1 VGYMIGGLQIMALR
15 KEMVDNGR
23 MTVKQFHDAFLQ
35 QNSMPIEMLRNILT
49 NQPLKEAYETNWR
62 FYKLP

>member
-1 VGYMIGGLQIMALR
+1 
-15 KEMVDNGR
+15 
-23 MTVKQFHDAFLQ
+23 MTLKQFHDEVMQ

-49 NQPLKEAYETNWR
+49 NQPVKEDYQGSWR

>member
-1 VGYMIGGLQIMALR
+1 MIGGLQLMALR
-15 KEMVDNGR
+15 NEILGNKK
-23 MTVKQFHDAFLQ
+23 MTLKQFHDEVMQ

-49 NQPLKEAYETNWR
+49 NQPVKEDYQGSWR

>member
-1 VGYMIGGLQIMALR
+1 VM
-15 KEMVDNGR
+15 
-23 MTVKQFHDAFLQ
+23 H

-49 NQPLKEAYETNWR
+49 NQPITESYHTSWR